1 MDLKNRYNGLANR
14 TLCRCFGPR
23 VTVHL
28 DRNVDR
34 YVCLNSLD
42 RDSQD
47 LCHVWLRLVRKEKS
61 TDYKYV
67 SWVKNKMNHL
77 STTLGASPP
86 LF

>member
-1 MDLKNRYNGLANR
+1 MDLKDRYNGLANR
-14 TLCRCFGPR
+14 TLCRCFGPK
-23 VTVHL
+23 VTVYL
-28 DRNVDR
+28 DR

-47 LCHVWLRLVRKEKS
+47 LCRVWLRLVRKGKS

-67 SWVKNKMNHL
+67 SWVNNKMNHS